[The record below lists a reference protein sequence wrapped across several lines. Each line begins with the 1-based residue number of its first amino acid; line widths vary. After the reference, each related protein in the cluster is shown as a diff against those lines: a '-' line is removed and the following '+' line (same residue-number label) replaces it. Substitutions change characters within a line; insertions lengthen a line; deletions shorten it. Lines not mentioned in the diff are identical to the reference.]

1 MDVVDAQ
8 KVDVSVWKV
17 DVEHP
22 QKVDVSVWKVDVENL
37 KKWMFPFGRD
47 SVRQNW
53 NTDPECRNSLEIV
66 RFVRFSS
73 STFSRYPVLL

>member
-53 NTDPECRNSLEIV
+53 NTGCGP
-66 RFVRFSS
+66 
-73 STFSRYPVLL
+73 